1 MLKKVYLFMRLP
13 NAEQVLPQT
22 RPEKS
27 DRDPA
32 TSDTEVRASNPE
44 QRHNENMA
52 AASTSTGPN
61 S

>member
-1 MLKKVYLFMRLP
+1 MRLP